1 MNRPY
6 IIGLTGGI
14 GSGKSAAAD
23 HFARL
28 GAAIVDTDV
37 IAHACTAPG
46 GAAIETIRERFG
58 DNVIRHDGALD
69 RDAMRKLAFSDPAAR
84 RALESIL
91 HPLIA
96 IESDRQC
103 RASLAPYVILAV
115 PLLAESG
122 SYRDRCDRICVVDCA
137 EETQIRRVQM
147 RNGLD
152 EAQIRAILAAQASRA
167 DRLAIAND
175 VINNDGDLASLA
187 AQVERLHERYLRD
200 ASKRR

>member
-1 MNRPY
+1 
-6 IIGLTGGI
+6 
-14 GSGKSAAAD
+14 
-23 HFARL
+23 
-28 GAAIVDTDV
+28 
-37 IAHACTAPG
+37 
-46 GAAIETIRERFG
+46 
-58 DNVIRHDGALD
+58 
-69 RDAMRKLAFSDPAAR
+69 
-84 RALESIL
+84 
-91 HPLIA
+91 
-96 IESDRQC
+96 
-103 RASLAPYVILAV
+103 
-115 PLLAESG
+115 
-122 SYRDRCDRICVVDCA
+122 VVDCA